1 MFVQVSVAGMCRD
14 SGLLFQCGAL
24 TQAGSAGGALM
35 MFLLVNQVVG
45 EFVFSIWNSSNMTP
59 RSVSL
64 RATTSVVEANR
75 ELERSICLG
84 GSNT

>member
-1 MFVQVSVAGMCRD
+1 MLVQVSVAGMCRD

-35 MFLLVNQVVG
+35 MFLLVNQVV
-45 EFVFSIWNSSNMTP
+45 VFSIWNSSNMTP